1 VTVIVVGVDGSE
13 TSKRALRWAID
24 EARLRHSTVRAVTAW
39 QYAVSDSWEGM
50 PVNIYDTMEEGAKAQ
65 LAALVEEVG
74 GEDAKGVEQVIAL
87 GAPASALLDAAKD
100 AELLVLGSRGLG
112 GFKGLLVGSVSQQ
125 CVHHAVCPVVVIPHV
140 EEPES

>member
-1 VTVIVVGVDGSE
+1 MSVIVVGVDGSE

-24 EARLRHSTVRAVTAW
+24 EARLRHATVRAVEAW

-50 PVNIYDTMEEGAKAQ
+50 PVNIYDTMEEGAQAQ
-65 LAALVEEVG
+65 LAEIVAEVA
-74 GEDAKGVEQVIAL
+74 GEDAKAVEQVIAL
-87 GAPASALLDAAKD
+87 GAPASALLDASTD

-125 CVHHAVCPVVVIPHV
+125 CVHHAVCPVVIIPHV
-140 EEPES
+140 EEPTT